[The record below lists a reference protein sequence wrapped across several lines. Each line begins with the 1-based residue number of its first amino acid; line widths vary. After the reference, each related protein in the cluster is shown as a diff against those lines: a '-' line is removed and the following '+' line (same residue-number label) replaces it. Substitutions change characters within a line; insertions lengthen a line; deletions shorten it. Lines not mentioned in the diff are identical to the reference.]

1 MSATVETLLPNVEKH
16 ILLVSCV
23 NKKKKEKK
31 SYHILG
37 NENSPC
43 PLKQVQIPHILDTFV
58 VLSAMYVN
66 RKVKNSFS
74 FYVKIKIFILKNYI
88 TN

>member
-1 MSATVETLLPNVEKH
+1 MSATVETLLPSVEKH
-16 ILLVSCV
+16 ILLVSYV
-23 NKKKKEKK
+23 NKKEKEKK

-37 NENSPC
+37 NENSPR
-43 PLKQVQIPHILDTFV
+43 PLKQVQIPHILDTFA

-74 FYVKIKIFILKNYI
+74 LYVKIKIFILKNYI

>member
-23 NKKKKEKK
+23 NKKEKRKK
-31 SYHILG
+31 
-37 NENSPC
+37 
-43 PLKQVQIPHILDTFV
+43 VIPHILDTFV

-74 FYVKIKIFILKNYI
+74 LYVKIKIFILKNYI